1 MGAVN
6 EGALGSGGEVTAV
19 LHKMWMESEGGTD
32 GTLTDDD
39 LRSMA
44 ADGAVL
50 DVQVA
55 TGPTLTERKDM
66 LAADADCFIA
76 LPGGCGTFEE
86 VWEIVCQRQLALP
99 PPATPGGQRGRGP
112 VCLVN
117 TDGFYD
123 GFVAMVDRAS
133 ADGMLHWRGSDDAG
147 NLLLHAVATP
157 AEALEYCVKAVAA
170 ERAAGGS
177 GAAATAAAAPD
188 SPVAGSAALSVSH
201 HESQAVAASDT
212 RRTIDTKSMVGGLV
226 GGLAVGFALRARL

>member
-6 EGALGSGGEVTAV
+6 KGALGSGGEVTAV

-39 LRSMA
+39 LQSMA

-50 DVQVA
+50 DIQVA
-55 TGPTLTERKDM
+55 TGPTLTERKEM
-66 LAADADCFIA
+66 LAANADCFIA

-86 VWEIVCQRQLALP
+86 LWEIVCQRQLALP

-123 GFVAMVDRAS
+123 GFVAVVERAS
-133 ADGMLHWRGSDDAG
+133 ADGMLHWRGSEDTG
-147 NLLLHAVATP
+147 SVLLHAVSTP
-157 AEALEYCVKAVAA
+157 AEALDYCVKAVAA

-201 HESQAVAASDT
+201 NESQVLAT
-212 RRTIDTKSMVGGLV
+212 TGGRGGLDAKSIMGGLI
-226 GGLAVGFALRARL
+226 GGLAMGYVLRARL